1 MIKASVLAVAALLGQ
16 DADNNKEALEA
27 ISKFKHEMRNP
38 STPARA
44 AAVAELGRVPHQ
56 KTLLTILPFL
66 TADAGEVRKAA
77 AAALG
82 GFIDYKK
89 IALPSLINA
98 IGPNH
103 KDAMVLESIFQ
114 SVGRLGDETT
124 LPTVH
129 KYCEDKD
136 PKIAKAALGAA
147 ALIRKTQSIDFII
160 DLITKLEKYTA
171 NGGGDYGGINNGGIN
186 IPGGGEDP
194 NRARAREVIPAC
206 INALKA
212 ITKENWPT
220 SKEWKL
226 WWAKKKGSFSLE
238 K

>member
-1 MIKASVLAVAALLGQ
+1 MISALLLSTAALLGPQ
-16 DADNNKEALEA
+16 EDKEAVEA
-27 ISKFKHEMRNP
+27 ISKFKKEMNNP

-44 AAVAELGRVPHQ
+44 AAVSELGRVHHQ
-56 KTLLTILPFL
+56 KTLLAILPWL
-66 TADAGEVRKAA
+66 TNDGGEVRKAA
-77 AAALG
+77 AGALA
-82 GFIDYKK
+82 GFVDFKK
-89 IALPSLINA
+89 IALPALVSA
-98 IGPNH
+98 IQPNQ
-103 KDAMVLESIFQ
+103 KDAMVVESIFQ
-114 SVGRLGDETT
+114 SIGKLGDETT

-136 PKIAKAALGAA
+136 PKVAKAALGAA
-147 ALIRKTQSIDFII
+147 AQIRKIQSIDFII
-160 DLITKLEKYTA
+160 DLMTKLEKYTA
-171 NGGGDYGGINNGGIN
+171 DQGGDYGGINNGGIN

-212 ITKENWPT
+212 ITKESWPS

-226 WWAKKKGSFSLE
+226 WWAKKKGSFTLD

>member
-1 MIKASVLAVAALLGQ
+1 MISALLVSMAALLGPQ
-16 DADNNKEALEA
+16 EDKEAVEA
-27 ISKFKHEMRNP
+27 ISKFKKEMNNP

-44 AAVAELGRVPHQ
+44 AAVSELGRVHHQ
-56 KTLLTILPFL
+56 KTLLAILPWL
-66 TADAGEVRKAA
+66 TNDGGEVRKAA
-77 AAALG
+77 AAALA
-82 GFIDYKK
+82 GFVDFKK
-89 IALPSLINA
+89 VALPALVSA
-98 IGPNH
+98 IQPNQ
-103 KDAMVLESIFQ
+103 KDAMVVESIFQ
-114 SVGRLGDETT
+114 SIGKLGDETT

-136 PKIAKAALGAA
+136 PKVAKAALGAA
-147 ALIRKTQSIDFII
+147 AQIRKIQSIDFII
-160 DLITKLEKYTA
+160 DLMTKLEKYTA
-171 NGGGDYGGINNGGIN
+171 DQGGDYGGINNGGIN

-212 ITKENWPT
+212 ITKESWPS

-226 WWAKKKGSFSLE
+226 WWAKKKGSFTLD

>member
-1 MIKASVLAVAALLGQ
+1 MITALMLSAAALLGPQ
-16 DADNNKEALEA
+16 EDKEAVEA
-27 ISKFKHEMRNP
+27 ISKFKKEMNNP

-44 AAVAELGRVPHQ
+44 AAVSELGRVHHP
-56 KTLLTILPFL
+56 KTLAAILPWL
-66 TADAGEVRKAA
+66 TNDGGEVRKAA

-82 GFIDYKK
+82 TFVDHKK
-89 IALPSLINA
+89 VVLPSLVSA
-98 IGPNH
+98 IQPNQ

-114 SVGRLGDETT
+114 SIGKLGDETT

-147 ALIRKTQSIDFII
+147 AAIRKIQSIDFII
-160 DLITKLEKYTA
+160 DLITKLEKYLGDQ
-171 NGGGDYGGINNGGIN
+171 NGGVGGIESGGIN

-194 NRARAREVIPAC
+194 NRQRAREVIPAC
-206 INALKA
+206 IGALKT
-212 ITKENWPT
+212 ITKENWPS

-226 WWAKKKGSFSLE
+226 WWSKKKATFTLE
-238 K
+238 NK